1 MSQIEDLQSR
11 ITRALDRIGQ
21 GIDGLNPGPAPE
33 EYEALRGRAEAA
45 EQELAQTREAFAAA
59 REQAEADLDAAIAAA
74 RSDAAA
80 EMERA
85 LEEARAASEA
95 TVEAEDA
102 GDTPE
107 VTELKEALEE
117 EQMANAQLQERLRL
131 LKARLAEAETAAP
144 DGAEPAGAASMAA
157 LDAELQKLRTAN
169 DDLIAANAALRE
181 ANAQGVGEPELIN
194 RGMQAELEALRA
206 ARAAE
211 AAEAGAVLDALTP
224 LLVDAAEDGRQ
235 G

>member
-1 MSQIEDLQSR
+1 MSQIEDLQAR

-21 GIDGLNPGPAPE
+21 GIDGLNPDPASE
-33 EYEALRGRAEAA
+33 DFAALRGRAEAA
-45 EQELAQTREAFAAA
+45 EQELAETREAFAAS
-59 REQAEADLDAAIAAA
+59 REQAEADLDAAVSAVRAE
-74 RSDAAA
+74 AA
-80 EMERA
+80 EEIERLQA
-85 LEEARAASEA
+85 EASARLQAEAAGA
-95 TVEAEDA
+95 
-102 GDTPE
+102 DTPE
-107 VTELKEALEE
+107 VAELREALEE

-131 LKARLAEAETAAP
+131 LKARMAEAETAS
-144 DGAEPAGAASMAA
+144 AEPATTLSMVA

-169 DDLIAANAALRE
+169 EDLMANNAALRE

-194 RGMQAELEALRA
+194 RGMEAELEALRA

-224 LLVDAAEDGRQ
+224 LLADAAEEGRP

>member
-33 EYEALRGRAEAA
+33 EFEALRGRAEAA

-59 REQAEADLDAAIAAA
+59 REQAEADRDAAIAAA

-85 LEEARAASEA
+85 LEEVRAASEA

-107 VTELKEALEE
+107 VTELKEALDE

-144 DGAEPAGAASMAA
+144 DGAEPTGAASMAA

-194 RGMQAELEALRA
+194 RGMQAELVALRA

-224 LLVDAAEDGRQ
+224 LLDDAAEDGRQ